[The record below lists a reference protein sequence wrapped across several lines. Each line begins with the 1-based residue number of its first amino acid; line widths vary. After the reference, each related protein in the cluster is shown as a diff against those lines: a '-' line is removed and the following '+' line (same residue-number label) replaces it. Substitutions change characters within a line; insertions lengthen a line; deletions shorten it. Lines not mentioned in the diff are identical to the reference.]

1 MYSALIMTRLLLLGF
16 LFCLLPTKMDAQSE
30 DAVATTTPIS
40 VEGAA
45 SDTLIAERIANI
57 FEAVGGFE
65 DVVVSVDSGVVTL
78 GGTAANATARTD
90 AISIA
95 NRTEGVVLSLD
106 RMSET
111 TELESQF
118 APAIQKL
125 REMGR
130 MLILKLPL
138 IGAAIILLLISW
150 YVARWVGTREP
161 WLARM
166 QISSLGKQLILRV
179 ARFAILAVGILLAL
193 ELLDATAVV
202 GAVIGAAGL
211 AGLALGFAF
220 KSIVENYLAGVL
232 LSTRNPFEI
241 GDAVEIDGRT
251 GKVAR
256 LTARDTVLVTLDGNH
271 LRIPNAMVMNSVL
284 LNFTRNPQRRLEFAV
299 GVSTEFDLTEAKRI
313 GLETLQTHPALLG
326 DPAPRCVIDSLGDS
340 SVVMRFFAWIDQD
353 EFDFLM
359 SRSEAIRR
367 VKEAFDEA
375 GIEMP
380 EPIYRVH
387 LREGGNAMSSGGDTI
402 GNLIEGDAE
411 KEDSPKADSPIQA
424 EELRVDRTI
433 DEQIEKESESSE
445 ENLLPEKPE

>member
-1 MYSALIMTRLLLLGF
+1 MDRLILLGLLCF
-16 LFCLLPTKMDAQSE
+16 LCLDGAYAQTE

-40 VEGAA
+40 VNGPN
-45 SDTLIAERIANI
+45 SDTQIAERIASI

-65 DVVVSVDSGVVTL
+65 DIVVSVDSGVVTL
-78 GGTAANATARTD
+78 GGTASNANARAD

-106 RMSET
+106 RMSEA
-111 TELESQF
+111 TELESQL

-130 MLILKLPL
+130 VLVVKLPL

-150 YVARWVGTREP
+150 HVAKWVGNRKT
-161 WLARM
+161 WLVRL
-166 QISSLGKQLILRV
+166 QVSSLGKQLILRV
-179 ARFAILAVGILLAL
+179 ARFAILAIGVLLAL
-193 ELLDATAVV
+193 ELLDATAIV

-256 LTARDTVLVTLDGNH
+256 LTARDTVLVTPDGNH
-271 LRIPNAMVMNSVL
+271 LRIPNALVMNSVL
-284 LNFTRNPQRRLEFAV
+284 LNFSRNPQRRLEFSV

-313 GLETLQTHPALLG
+313 GLETLETHPALLG

-340 SVVMRFFAWIDQD
+340 SVVMRFFAWIDQ
-353 EFDFLM
+353 EEYDFLM

-387 LREGGNAMSSGGDTI
+387 LREGGSSMSSSDGTI
-402 GNLIEGDAE
+402 GTLIDGDRGNE
-411 KEDSPKADSPIQA
+411 ESKKAKSPIET

-433 DEQIEKESESSE
+433 DEQIEQESESNE
-445 ENLLPEKPE
+445 ENLLPDKSD